1 MALLDALSG
10 KVWHWNATRLE
21 VHKELFPRFRSVPS
35 EKEFFRNFF
44 FAYYCSFF
52 CVFGELVFSE
62 SPNVRARSYT
72 GRIKSLNKHSFVNMI
87 ASYFSDS
94 LTRCFSCSESEEM
107 RNGGACLLLDSC
119 MLLGK
124 DRSYAERRFATYVNG
139 DTTESVIQL
148 IADISYIMG
157 LDSGSEWE
165 MAPWLM
171 IRDEIESR
179 TEGYCS
185 VDNWCGLVSRELSR
199 EPRVG
204 GYMDSILN

>member
-1 MALLDALSG
+1 
-10 KVWHWNATRLE
+10 
-21 VHKELFPRFRSVPS
+21 
-35 EKEFFRNFF
+35 
-44 FAYYCSFF
+44 
-52 CVFGELVFSE
+52 
-62 SPNVRARSYT
+62 
-72 GRIKSLNKHSFVNMI
+72 
-87 ASYFSDS
+87 
-94 LTRCFSCSESEEM
+94 M

-179 TEGYCS
+179 TEGYLDCHRF
-185 VDNWCGLVSRELSR
+185 NGLSTDQLEF
-199 EPRVG
+199 G
-204 GYMDSILN
+204 GGRRGGNRPAALCHL